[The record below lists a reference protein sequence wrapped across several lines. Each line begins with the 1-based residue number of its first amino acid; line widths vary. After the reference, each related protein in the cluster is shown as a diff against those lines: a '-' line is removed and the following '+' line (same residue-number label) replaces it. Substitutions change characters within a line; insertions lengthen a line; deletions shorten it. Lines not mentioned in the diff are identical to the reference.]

1 MKKDKKQKQPQQP
14 VKVMKV
20 AGISAT
26 GKKIIAAGVV
36 VLVIGYVVLTRT
48 DPAGQNWAS
57 TLSPFLILG
66 GYALVGIG
74 IIFPAR
80 HPEVSIH

>member
-14 VKVMKV
+14 VKVKV

-26 GKKIIAAGVV
+26 GKKIIAAGLV
-36 VLVIGYVVLTRT
+36 VLVLGYVILTRT

-57 TLSPFLILG
+57 ILSPFLILG
-66 GYALVGIG
+66 GYVLVGIG

-80 HPEVSIH
+80 HPEVSTH